1 MIHSTSWVLWVIYRS
16 QSACSAGVAGHP
28 RTAVEGAD
36 CEMVVEEG
44 GPCEAMLLERRW
56 GYL

>member
-1 MIHSTSWVLWVIYRS
+1 MN
-16 QSACSAGVAGHP
+16 SAGVAGHP
-28 RTAVEGAD
+28 GTEVEGVD